1 MGFFKIRIFDG
12 EGYLALQGVP
22 EKMFLSV
29 KGTLLAKEHF
39 FWDTWYKYRL
49 YSTIKFYSLGKT
61 Q

>member
-39 FWDTWYKYRL
+39 FWDTWY
-49 YSTIKFYSLGKT
+49 IKITLKIFYYFLK
-61 Q
+61 